1 MDYDLTPESIEK
13 YDKKTLEKICKLQK
27 LKVSGNKPEL
37 QSRILESLGHA
48 PLTPEQI
55 KSKTRTRKSPTKTAG
70 ALEPEGGA
78 RPEQSTGGVDC
89 SPAQLYKYDKK
100 TLEAICKLHK
110 LKVSGKKEEL
120 QNRILIA
127 TGQIQD
133 VKEDVKEDVR
143 GGGGGKESVPK
154 SVPKSVSKSKKSP
167 AKKKGGSPS
176 SCPVIQRL
184 EEKSHIYNISRNRW
198 NNYEHLESRLVF
210 QPVDKKVYG
219 VQSDSGDVVELT
231 TRDIELCKKYKFDY
245 VLPMNLSKSDT
256 GGELEKELE
265 KQLIKEIEGE
275 EEIEELERINESDD
289 DLEDLEDLEEVG
301 GAE

>member
-13 YDKKTLEKICKLQK
+13 YDKKTLEKICKSK
-27 LKVSGNKPEL
+27 GLKVSGNKPEL

-55 KSKTRTRKSPTKTAG
+55 KSKTRTRKSPTKPTVPAEN
-70 ALEPEGGA
+70 LGGTEM
-78 RPEQSTGGVDC
+78 PDC
-89 SPAQLYKYDKK
+89 RAEQLYKYDKK
-100 TLEAICKLHK
+100 TLEAICKLQK

-133 VKEDVKEDVR
+133 VKE
-143 GGGGGKESVPK
+143 GGEGKESVPK
-154 SVPKSVSKSKKSP
+154 SVPKSKKSP
-167 AKKKGGSPS
+167 AKKKGGASP

-198 NNYEHLESRLVF
+198 NNYEHLESKLVF

-219 VQSDSGDVVELT
+219 VQSEGGDVLELT

-289 DLEDLEDLEEVG
+289 DLEDLEEVDT
-301 GAE
+301 AE